1 MTNPNPE
8 NKRFFARRVTKELIA
23 SLVPASEY
31 PAAQDSAGFWGL
43 ASKIGDVFKDL
54 LGGALGKEKPENIS
68 SYQGSK
74 AGASLQNPFGFFLV
88 VNHQGRIT
96 VITDPGKYAPAADA
110 EVFLVADLVGLQIA
124 RISGESVKTSLDA
137 TPGEF
142 TPAQYAINL
151 WLDPG
156 VTAWVNTELDEHEG
170 RQADQ
175 RVGRFLTNFMI
186 GKNDLTVEEFC
197 KIAESLLSDTIRN
210 TLSLERLKDFEKSAQ
225 AKLDCSDQIARQL
238 GLSSEI
244 FIRPGSQ
251 VFRHQI
257 TLDEDTISKIQ
268 QFGASTSDYLHY
280 TEDRRQ
286 WICQGNDTE
295 VGGPCRFHNEL
306 TDAFCGNCGASKP
319 SAVKESSS
327 QVRRLVTADGD
338 QLVLDLGFVA
348 YSNGK
353 DNRGG
358 VNFDEVALKC
368 IEALRPVVR
377 KFPIASFSDPLV
389 LTNLASLLNKQLG
402 TATAGNIGEFSIM
415 DYRSGDS
422 DWQLQTRAKIKE
434 QLRSLG
440 DEEAQIE
447 VEEAS
452 IALRLAQLTVAKKGR
467 VALEGELRDAL
478 EAKKLESDIFLEDEQ
493 IDSKLRVDKT
503 RLDVNE
509 NLDISKIQRDANL
522 ELRKLDNEAERE
534 LRKLDRENTLDDA
547 QNERSDAVADL
558 EHNMDLEKRVLRHE
572 LEEQDATL
580 TFEEKAE
587 RMRSARKLDKE
598 REEQKLKIEAAR
610 AVAEVN
616 YYKDQKNAD
625 NDLRKLQSMAQMDLQ
640 QREQLKGMT
649 AAQILAMQAT
659 SSNPDGK
666 PAISADMISAAAGSD
681 TALVKSEAQR
691 EAQDTLAKKTE
702 ELYIK
707 MLEMQA
713 NSNEQVLKAK
723 EGSEK
728 ITLDIMKAAIA
739 ASQDSTDKVIKA
751 HEKTADSAVKLNE
764 KAVESNAKI
773 HAAAAGRGGKSEK
786 SKEDKKSKDNDD
798 SEE

>member
-74 AGASLQNPFGFFLV
+74 AGASLQNPFGFFLI
-88 VNHQGRIT
+88 VNHNGRIT

-110 EVFLVADLVGLQIA
+110 EVFLVADLVGLPIA
-124 RISGESVKTSLDA
+124 RISGELQKSFLDT

-142 TPAQYAINL
+142 APSQYAINL

-156 VTAWVNTELDEHEG
+156 VTAWVNTTLDENES
-170 RQADQ
+170 RQAAE

-186 GKNDLTVEEFC
+186 GKNDLTLEEFC
-197 KIAESLLSDTIRN
+197 KNAEFSLGPIIQN
-210 TLSLERLKDFEKSAQ
+210 TLSVQRLKDFEMAAQ
-225 AKLDCSDQIARQL
+225 AKLDCAEQIARQT
-238 GLSSEI
+238 GLTSEI
-244 FIRPGSQ
+244 FVRPSSQ

-306 TDAFCGNCGASKP
+306 TDAFCGNCGAPKP
-319 SAVKESSS
+319 SAVKEAGA
-327 QVRRLVTADGD
+327 QDRRLVTADGD
-338 QLVLDLGFVA
+338 QLVLDLGFLS
-348 YSNGK
+348 Y
-353 DNRGG
+353 NRPN
-358 VNFDEVALKC
+358 VDIDAIAIKC

-377 KFPIASFSDPLV
+377 KFPISSFADPLV

-402 TATAGNIGEFSIM
+402 TATVGNIGEFSIM

-434 QLRSLG
+434 QLRRLG
-440 DEEAQIE
+440 DDEAQLE

-467 VALEGELRDAL
+467 VALEGELREAL
-478 EAKKLESDIFLEDEQ
+478 ETKKLEFGIELEDAQ
-493 IDSKLRVDKT
+493 LDSRQRVDKT
-503 RLDVNE
+503 RLEVNE
-509 NLDISKIQRDANL
+509 NLDVSKIQRDA
-522 ELRKLDNEAERE
+522 DRE
-534 LRKLDRENTLDDA
+534 LRKLDREDTLEDAKNSRVDDITG
-547 QNERSDAVADL
+547 L
-558 EHNMDLEKRVLRHE
+558 EHDFDLEKRVLRHDIDKDLAIDE
-572 LEEQDATL
+572 ASRLKAEKDL
-580 TFEEKAE
+580 SFEEKLE
-587 RMRSARKLDKE
+587 RLKTTRELDKK
-598 REEQKLKIEAAR
+598 RESQNIDLEKAR
-610 AVAEVN
+610 AE
-616 YYKDQKNAD
+616 KNLELEQLKLEED
-625 NDLRKLQSMAQMDLQ
+625 LQLRKLQAMGQMDIA
-640 QREQLKGMT
+640 QREQYKGMT

-659 SSNPDGK
+659 STNAQGK
-666 PAISADMISAAAGSD
+666 GTIDAAMIAAAAGSD
-681 TALVKSEAQR
+681 AGLVKAQAEAA
-691 EAQDTLAKKTE
+691 AQAAMASKTE
-702 ELYIK
+702 ELYK
-707 MLEMQA
+707 QMLAMQM

-723 EGSEK
+723 EGSEQ
-728 ITLDIMKAAIA
+728 TQLEIMKAALA
-739 ASQDSTDKVIKA
+739 ASQDANERVIKA
-751 HEKTADSAVKLNE
+751 HEKTADSAEKWNE
-764 KAVESNAKI
+764 KSIDAMAKV
-773 HAAAAGRGGKSEK
+773 ASSAAGKGAKNEK
-786 SKEDKKSKDNDD
+786 SKDDKKSKDNEDD
-798 SEE
+798 SE

>member
-31 PAAQDSAGFWGL
+31 PAAQDNAGFWGL

-110 EVFLVADLVGLQIA
+110 EVFLVADLVGLPIA
-124 RISGESVKTSLDA
+124 RISGELQKSFLDT

-142 TPAQYAINL
+142 APSQYAINL

-156 VTAWVNTELDEHEG
+156 VTAWVNTALDENES
-170 RQADQ
+170 RQAAE
-175 RVGRFLTNFMI
+175 RIGRFLTNFMI

-197 KIAESLLSDTIRN
+197 KNAEFSLGPIIQN
-210 TLSLERLKDFEKSAQ
+210 TLSVQRLKDFEMASQ
-225 AKLDCSDQIARQL
+225 AKLDCAEQIARQT
-238 GLSSEI
+238 GLTSEI
-244 FIRPGSQ
+244 FVRPSSQ
-251 VFRHQI
+251 IFRHQI
-257 TLDEDTISKIQ
+257 TLDDETINKIQ
-268 QFGASTSDYLHY
+268 EFSAASGNYLEYTDDY
-280 TEDRRQ
+280 DRKK
-286 WICQGNDTE
+286 WICQGNDPDT
-295 VGGPCRFHNEL
+295 GGPCRFHNEL
-306 TDAFCGNCGASKP
+306 TDAFCGTCGGQKP
-319 SAVKESSS
+319 SAVKEASQ

-338 QLVLDLGFVA
+338 QLVLDLGFLS
-348 YSNGK
+348 Y
-353 DNRGG
+353 NRPN
-358 VNFDEVALKC
+358 VDIDAIAMKC

-377 KFPIASFSDPLV
+377 KFPITSFSDPLV

-402 TATAGNIGEFSIM
+402 TATVGNIGEFSIM

-467 VALEGELRDAL
+467 VALEGELREAL
-478 EAKKLESDIFLEDEQ
+478 ETKKLEFGIELEDAQ
-493 IDSKLRVDKT
+493 LDSRQRVDKT

-509 NLDISKIQRDANL
+509 NLDISKIQRDA
-522 ELRKLDNEAERE
+522 DRE
-534 LRKLDRENTLDDA
+534 LRKIDREDTLEDAKNSRVDDITGLDH
-547 QNERSDAVADL
+547 EF
-558 EHNMDLEKRVLRHE
+558 ELEKRVLRHDIDKDSALDE
-572 LEEQDATL
+572 ANRQKAEKDLS
-580 TFEEKAE
+580 FEEKLE
-587 RMRSARKLDKE
+587 RLKTARELDKKRDSQNIDLDKLRAE
-598 REEQKLKIEAAR
+598 KSLEFEKLKLE
-610 AVAEVN
+610 E
-616 YYKDQKNAD
+616 DLQ
-625 NDLRKLQSMAQMDLQ
+625 LRKLQAMGQMDLA
-640 QREQLKGMT
+640 QRDQFKGMT

-659 SSNPDGK
+659 STNSDGK
-666 PAISADMISAAAGSD
+666 GSISADMIKAAAENDSGLIK
-681 TALVKSEAQR
+681 AQAEA
-691 EAQDTLAKKTE
+691 AAHAAMANKTE
-702 ELYIK
+702 ELYK
-707 MLEMQA
+707 QMLAMQM

-723 EGSEK
+723 EGSEQ
-728 ITLDIMKAAIA
+728 TQLEIMKAALA
-739 ASQDSTDKVIKA
+739 AAQDSNSKVIKA
-751 HEKTADSAVKLNE
+751 HEKSTENAERWNE
-764 KAVESNAKI
+764 KSIDAMAKV
-773 HAAAAGRGGKSEK
+773 ASSAAGKGAKTEK

-798 SEE
+798 DSEE